1 MEQMILME
9 TNRLLIKNLDSLTTE
24 AHIENL
30 FSIYGDVNRIRVN
43 RERGRGFV
51 EMTSA
56 GEARRVHDK
65 LDGAVLWG
73 RSMEINRMNDTIR
86 HRLIYLFSRIFM

>member
-1 MEQMILME
+1 ME
-9 TNRLLIKNLDSLTTE
+9 TSRLLIKNLDSLTTE

-43 RERGRGFV
+43 RDRGTGLV

-56 GEARRVHDK
+56 REAKRVYDK

-86 HRLIYLFSRIFM
+86 HRLVYLFSRLFL